1 MLAQKD
7 NRVYH
12 LDNLVVDRKDLAM
25 SSVIRVTER
34 RCSETPAG
42 VMTTHASPTLGS
54 TAGLSMWEVAMTE
67 GASGPL
73 HVFDSEQIWTVLEG
87 ECSVQIASETQI
99 LGRGDTVVIPPEL
112 ERQVAARTDVRLVV
126 CGHGDAIARVPGE
139 PEPRGTP
146 AWIA

>member
-1 MLAQKD
+1 
-7 NRVYH
+7 
-12 LDNLVVDRKDLAM
+12 M
-25 SSVIRVTER
+25 SYAIRVTER
-34 RCSETPAG
+34 RRSETPAG

-54 TAGLSMWEVAMTE
+54 TARLSMWEVEMTE

-87 ECSVQIASETQI
+87 QVSVHIAGETEV

-112 ERQVAARTDVRLVV
+112 ERQIVARTDVRLLV
-126 CGHGDAIARVPGE
+126 CGHGNAIPRVPGE
-139 PEPRGTP
+139 PAPRGTP

>member
-1 MLAQKD
+1 
-7 NRVYH
+7 
-12 LDNLVVDRKDLAM
+12 M
-25 SSVIRVTER
+25 SYAIRVTDR
-34 RCSETPAG
+34 RRSETPAG

-54 TAGLSMWEVAMTE
+54 TADLSMWEVEMMQ

-87 ECSVQIASETQI
+87 EVSVDIAGDTEI

-112 ERQVAARTDVRLVV
+112 ERQIVARTEVRLLV
-126 CGHGDAIARVPGE
+126 CGHGNAIARVPGE
-139 PEPRGTP
+139 PAPRGTP

>member
-1 MLAQKD
+1 
-7 NRVYH
+7 
-12 LDNLVVDRKDLAM
+12 M
-25 SSVIRVTER
+25 SHVIRVTECR
-34 RCSETPAG
+34 RSETPAG

-54 TAGLSMWEVAMTE
+54 TAGLSMWEVEMTE

-87 ECSVQIASETQI
+87 GCSVQIAGETQI

-112 ERQVAARTDVRLVV
+112 ERQVAACTDVRLVV
-126 CGHGDAIARVPGE
+126 CGHADAIAQVPGE

-146 AWIA
+146 AWIV

>member
-1 MLAQKD
+1 
-7 NRVYH
+7 
-12 LDNLVVDRKDLAM
+12 
-25 SSVIRVTER
+25 
-34 RCSETPAG
+34 

-54 TAGLSMWEVAMTE
+54 TADLSMWEVEMMQ

-87 ECSVQIASETQI
+87 EVSVHIAGDTEI

-112 ERQVAARTDVRLVV
+112 ERQIVARTEVRLLV
-126 CGHGDAIARVPGE
+126 CGHGNAIARVPGE
-139 PEPRGTP
+139 PAPRGTP